1 MKKHLSKI
9 GGVAKAALGADLL
22 NGDRRI
28 FNKIL
33 HGTAHRNFIFIFHRR
48 HSHIMFKQIIKPG
61 FAEVTEFCQ
70 HAHGNGAVKI
80 LLNIGY
86 RRSYG
91 FVNGAR
97 HFKICSGKHSV
108 AQGVKL
114 RNGVKNFKPI
124 FCAVLNNP
132 AEKVFNIF
140 LTRAPASIC
149 CAVGTKPERVVLRQQ
164 K

>member
-1 MKKHLSKI
+1 
-9 GGVAKAALGADLL
+9 
-22 NGDRRI
+22 
-28 FNKIL
+28 
-33 HGTAHRNFIFIFHRR
+33 
-48 HSHIMFKQIIKPG
+48 MFKQIIKPG

-114 RNGVKNFKPI
+114 RNGVKNFKPVI
-124 FCAVLNNP
+124 GAVLNNP
-132 AEKVFNIF
+132 AEKGLQYFPY
-140 LTRAPASIC
+140 TCSGSQSPAES
-149 CAVGTKPERVVLRQQ
+149 AQVRNLSGSF
-164 K
+164 

>member
-1 MKKHLSKI
+1 
-9 GGVAKAALGADLL
+9 
-22 NGDRRI
+22 
-28 FNKIL
+28 
-33 HGTAHRNFIFIFHRR
+33 
-48 HSHIMFKQIIKPG
+48 MFKQIIKPG

-114 RNGVKNFKPI
+114 RNGVKNFKPVI
-124 FCAVLNNP
+124 GAVLNNP

-140 LTRAPASIC
+140 LTRAPAVNLLQRI
-149 CAVGTKPERVVLRQQ
+149 GTKPERVVLRR
-164 K
+164 KSKMDAGNTAPRLPRHWAT